1 MRSEH
6 ILNKPA
12 ILLAGLFLSFTVT
25 TSFSQTHKP
34 MRGAGHATP
43 APSGEQ
49 VFASN
54 CVGCHGLDGTGS
66 QRAPNIISNPQ
77 VQKLSVKEMTR
88 IVSEGVPGTG
98 MPAFKRLGQPAI
110 KATVAYVRG
119 LQGNRAS
126 TALPGDPKRGEIIFF
141 GDGQCANCHMAGGRG
156 GFIGPDLSAYSQ
168 THSADAI
175 RSAIINPSASG
186 RNAGLVTAM
195 TAMGERFEGIVRN
208 EDNFSLQLQSTDGA
222 FHFLSKA
229 EIKTIERSQTP
240 LMPSDYA
247 SRLTA
252 AQLNDVV
259 SYVLKIAQSAAP
271 PESRHAEE
279 E

>member
-1 MRSEH
+1 MMPDSIPH
-6 ILNKPA
+6 KPTF
-12 ILLAGLFLSFTVT
+12 LLASLFLLHASVVAQSLPPGSKSRIGARA
-25 TSFSQTHKP
+25 TSSN
-34 MRGAGHATP
+34 GA
-43 APSGEQ
+43 Q
-49 VFASN
+49 IFASN

-66 QRAPNIISNPQ
+66 QRAPNIVTNPQ
-77 VQKLSVKEMTR
+77 IVKLSSQEMFR

-110 KATVAYVRG
+110 KATVTYIRS
-119 LQGNRAS
+119 LQGKRAS
-126 TALPGDPKRGEIIFF
+126 APLPGDPKRGETIFF
-141 GDGQCANCHMAGGRG
+141 AEGQCANCHLAAGRG
-156 GFIGPDLSAYSQ
+156 GFMGPDLSTYGQ

-175 RSAIINPSASG
+175 RSAIINPSDRGQPAVI
-186 RNAGLVTAM
+186 VTAI
-195 TAMGERFEGIVRN
+195 TATGERFEGLVRN

-240 LMPSDYA
+240 LMPSDYR
-247 SRLTA
+247 SKLTS

-271 PESRHAEE
+271 PHSRHAAEE
-279 E
+279 